1 VCVCVCVCV
10 SLSVMNCNYNNLC
23 LKRVER
29 KRSEEERKIERKLS
43 NLFRFAY
50 IKGQKGI
57 LLHCD
62 YSTYVAVTVSEAF
75 TKAFLL

>member
-1 VCVCVCVCV
+1 
-10 SLSVMNCNYNNLC
+10 MG
-23 LKRVER
+23 R

-57 LLHCD
+57 LLQCD

-75 TKAFLL
+75 TKVFLL